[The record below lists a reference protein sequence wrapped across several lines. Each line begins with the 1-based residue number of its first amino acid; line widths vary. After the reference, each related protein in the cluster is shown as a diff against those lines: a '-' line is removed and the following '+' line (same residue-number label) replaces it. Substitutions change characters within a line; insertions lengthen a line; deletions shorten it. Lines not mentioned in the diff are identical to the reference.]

1 MAETMT
7 YDPGTD
13 TVTTENNLTEAEKES
28 LVVGEEMQAQQE
40 QMLAGKY
47 KNAEELEKAYI
58 ELEKKLGSDG
68 QEKETPEAEAET
80 ESEEVL
86 QEESKEGSKELSPA
100 VALVTEASEEYYANE
115 GKLSEETIEKFSS
128 MSSKDLVSAYMDI
141 VKNNPQDQAAPAQ
154 DIADADI
161 NRIKNGVGGE
171 KQYDNMIRWADQN
184 LDKQAS
190 EAFDNVVGTGN
201 VQMIQLA
208 VAGLK
213 AQYDEANGYEGRM
226 LSGKSPLKSGDVYQS
241 QPELVAAMSDP
252 RYDTDPAYRRAVME
266 KLDRSDMSF

>member
-13 TVTTENNLTEAEKES
+13 TVTTEGNLTAEEQES
-28 LVVGEEMQAQQE
+28 LSVGEDIQSQQE

-80 ESEEVL
+80 KSEEVL
-86 QEESKEGSKELSPA
+86 QEESEEGAEEPSPA
-100 VALVTEASEEYYANE
+100 VALVTEASSEYYAND
-115 GKLSEETIEKFSS
+115 GKLSEETIDKFSS
-128 MSSKDLVSAYMDI
+128 MSSKDLVNAYMDI
-141 VKNNPQDQAAPAQ
+141 VKNNPQDQAPAQ
-154 DIADADI
+154 DISDADI
-161 NRIKNGVGGE
+161 NVIKNSVGGE
-171 KQYDNMIRWADQN
+171 SQYSNMINWAGQN
-184 LDKQAS
+184 LNAKAT
-190 EAFDNVVGTGN
+190 EAFDNVVASGN

-213 AQYDEANGYEGRM
+213 AQFDEANGYEGRM
-226 LSGKSPLKSGDVYQS
+226 LTGKESKASGDVFRS
-241 QPELVAAMSDP
+241 QQELVSAMSDS
-252 RYDTDPAYRRAVME
+252 RYENDPAYRQDVIE
-266 KLDRSDMSF
+266 KLDRSDINF

>member
-13 TVTTENNLTEAEKES
+13 TVTQGDSLTSDEQES
-28 LVVGEEMQAQQE
+28 LQIGEAMEAQQE

-86 QEESKEGSKELSPA
+86 QEESEEGSKEPSPA
-100 VALVTEASEEYYANE
+100 VALVTEASEEYYAND

-128 MSSKDLVSAYMDI
+128 MSSQDLVNAYMDI
-141 VKNNPQDQAAPAQ
+141 VKNNPQNQSAPAQ

-161 NRIKNGVGGE
+161 NRIKNSVGGDQ
-171 KQYDNMIRWADQN
+171 QYNNLVKWADQN
-184 LDKQAS
+184 LDPKAT
-190 EAFDNVVGTGN
+190 EAFDNVVSSGN

-213 AQYDEANGYEGRM
+213 AQFDEANGYEGRM
-226 LSGKSPLKSGDVYQS
+226 LTGKAAKTSSDVFRS

-252 RYDTDPAYRRAVME
+252 RYENDPAYRQDVME